1 MKIQTIKDRVYSIL
15 KEDLNGRAT
24 EKQLTQKY
32 IEKYPD
38 YDKNHTRTKTSSFA
52 KLSGSINAEI
62 SRNKLHKN
70 IKVDK
75 GVSPEEYFIVPNNLS
90 MPVII
95 QPIGNRYTKENFLE
109 SNYDRWAESIEYK
122 KNWKKSLGAI
132 VLFVKDAKVFAK
144 GTITKIEENN
154 SEKKYQLNYYYELEE
169 VDDISY
175 EKIYDYS
182 EYDKFPYF
190 KTFFFLNNYRSVKI
204 LSYIYSLN
212 PKEYFDDHE
221 LDDLLENNFDNI
233 IPVSPERKPQK
244 PPEKQDCNGI
254 NKYRRNG
261 SYAKQALEQA
271 NYECEINS
279 KHTTF
284 ISKATN
290 KQYME
295 AHHLFP
301 MSAQEEISNS
311 LDIPANIIALC
322 PECHRKI
329 HFAKTEEKNEIILS
343 LYKNRESEL
352 KIFGITET
360 SGDLLEIYKNYK
372 V

>member
-1 MKIQTIKDRVYSIL
+1 MKKQTIKDRVYLIL
-15 KEDLNGRAT
+15 KEDLNGRAP
-24 EKQLTQKY
+24 EKKLTQKY

-38 YDKNHTRTKTSSFA
+38 YCENHTKTKTSSFA

-75 GVSPEEYFIVPNNLS
+75 GVSPEEYFIVPDNLS

-95 QPIGNRYTKENFLE
+95 QPIGNRYTKEKFLE
-109 SNYDRWAESIEYK
+109 SNYDRWAESVEHK
-122 KNWKKSLGAI
+122 ENWKKSLGAI
-132 VLFVKDAKVFAK
+132 VLFVKDAKVFSK

-154 SEKKYQLNYYYELEE
+154 HEKKYQLNYYYELEE

-182 EYDKFPYF
+182 EYGKFTYF
-190 KTFFFLNNYRSVKI
+190 KTFFFLNDYRSIKI
-204 LSYIYSLN
+204 LNYIYSLKT
-212 PKEYFDDHE
+212 KEYFDDHE
-221 LDDLLENNFDNI
+221 LDDLLENDFDNI
-233 IPVSPERKPQK
+233 IPLTPERKPQV
-244 PPEKQDCNGI
+244 PPKKQNCNGSSQ
-254 NKYRRNG
+254 YARNA
-261 SYAKQALEQA
+261 SYVKQVLEQA

-284 ISKATN
+284 ISKSTN

-301 MSAQEEISNS
+301 MSAQEEINNS

-329 HFAKTEEKNEIILS
+329 HFAKIEEKNEMILS
-343 LYKNRESEL
+343 LFKNRESEL
-352 KIFGITET
+352 KVFGITQT
-360 SGDLLEIYKNYK
+360 ADDLLEIYKNYK